1 MDKKL
6 KPIYYKKYN
15 KHKSKYTKNKKT
27 MKNIRK
33 LKNNKKTKK
42 GGGFFSFG
50 KKTYRSNCIDC
61 IKSGICSKPMRINN
75 NLRNF
80 NRKKCKK
87 YHSSWRELK
96 KVGLTQKNSSD
107 KNFVDAIKYFRE
119 NPKSKI
125 TLEKFKK
132 EGLLDNK
139 LSPINA
145 ILKYIRIKDDN
156 KLRKRSLGIAKL
168 LGY

>member
-1 MDKKL
+1 MDKKIKPRYL
-6 KPIYYKKYN
+6 KKEKIN
-15 KHKSKYTKNKKT
+15 KVNVNK
-27 MKNIRK
+27 IQR
-33 LKNNKKTKK
+33 KTKK
-42 GGGFFSFG
+42 KDKRKKYKKTQKAGFFGFG

-61 IKSGICSKPMRINN
+61 IKSGSCSKPMRINN
-75 NLRNF
+75 NIGNF

-87 YHSSWRELK
+87 YHISWKKLK
-96 KVGLTQKNSSD
+96 KVGLTKKNSSD

-145 ILKYIRIKDDN
+145 ILKYIRIKDGN